1 MTDTELIAF
10 LWRTGHF
17 WNPVYPDTLNVKES
31 DLLNLTLNDS
41 VVQQAVQSFQESD
54 ATLPVL
60 VRVIHKRALVAD
72 GLVGPATRALAD
84 SPRCPL
90 PDRAP
95 PPNAT
100 FWYADPAVQRAVESM
115 QERAT
120 GSGSFPAGCYGT
132 QGVHEVKI
140 SYDLRSAN
148 SKQEEWWDAI
158 KQRSHAAVAAVGV
171 RLVEVPVGQGNIAV
185 SFRSLGGST
194 IGLAEFN
201 SGQCGS
207 RVFCYLNP
215 NYSPN
220 IDQVL
225 VLLLHENGHNWNL
238 DHRSGAIMN
247 PSILSVKP
255 AWIERDASGRV
266 TYQDNSYPTLK
277 KFFGGEPLDP
287 PEPPGPPVGAG
298 YLRLSKNVA
307 AGTYGDFTLG
317 GAQEAGDYM
326 LLPTDSTPPP
336 VVPS

>member
-1 MTDTELIAF
+1 MNDQTLIQF
-10 LWRTGHF
+10 LWDTGHF
-17 WNPVYPDTLNVKES
+17 WNGNYPDVLNVNES
-31 DLLNLTLNDS
+31 DLPTLSLSDTA
-41 VVQQAVQSFQESD
+41 VQQAVQSYQTSD
-54 ATLPVL
+54 ANMNILARL
-60 VRVIHKRALVAD
+60 IHNRALVAD
-72 GLVGPATRALAD
+72 GDVGPATRALAGV
-84 SPRCPL
+84 PRCPL
-90 PDRAP
+90 PDRPP

-100 FWYADPAVQRAVESM
+100 FHYADPDVQRAVESM
-115 QERAT
+115 QQRAT

-140 SYDLRSAN
+140 SYDDSRAN
-148 SKQEEWWDAI
+148 SKQREWLPEI
-158 KQRSHAAVAAVGV
+158 KTRSHAAVAAVGV
-171 RLVEVPVGQGNIAV
+171 RLIEVPVGQANIAV
-185 SFRSLGGST
+185 SFRPLGGST

-238 DHRSGAIMN
+238 DHRSGNIMN

-277 KFFGGEPLDP
+277 KYFGGDPLDP
-287 PEPPGPPVGAG
+287 PAPPGPPIGKG
-298 YLRLSKNVA
+298 YIRFNINFK
-307 AGTYGDFTLG
+307 AGTHVGVELG
-317 GAQEAGDYM
+317 ADTPAGDY
-326 LLPTDSTPPP
+326 LLFPTDSSPPP
-336 VVPS
+336 VVPN